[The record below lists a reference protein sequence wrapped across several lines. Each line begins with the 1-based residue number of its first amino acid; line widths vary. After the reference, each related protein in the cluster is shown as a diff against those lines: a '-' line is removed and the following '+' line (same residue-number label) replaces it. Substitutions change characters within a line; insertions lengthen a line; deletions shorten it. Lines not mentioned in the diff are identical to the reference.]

1 MSDRLEDQRDD
12 EEDVTELKFTKEF
25 QNERTLLHAE
35 VARLLEDRKRQND
48 AAEDT
53 GEGNE
58 VELGDVFLKTLSYC
72 QRFGRYKSPE
82 AVKAIREIFKNK
94 NFHNY
99 EIAQLCN
106 LCPETCEEAIS
117 LIPSLD
123 TRFDDEELQEILDD
137 ILSKRDSYSSK
148 SLNS

>member
-1 MSDRLEDQRDD
+1 MADSYQDLNKDD
-12 EEDVTELKFTKEF
+12 EEDVCELKFTKEF

-35 VARLLEDRKRQND
+35 VARLLEDRKKQND
-48 AAEDT
+48 AAEDN

-72 QRFGRYKSPE
+72 QRFGRYKSQE
-82 AVKAIREIFKNK
+82 SVKAVREIFKAK

-106 LCPETCEEAIS
+106 LCPETFEEAIS

-123 TRFDDEELQEILDD
+123 GRFEDDELQEILDD
-137 ILSKRDSYSSK
+137 IASKKNMY
-148 SLNS
+148 